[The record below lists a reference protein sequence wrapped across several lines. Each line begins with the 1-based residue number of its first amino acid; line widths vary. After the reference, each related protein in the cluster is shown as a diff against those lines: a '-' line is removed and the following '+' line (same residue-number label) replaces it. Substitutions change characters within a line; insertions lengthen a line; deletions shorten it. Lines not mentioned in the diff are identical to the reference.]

1 LPEPEGAAYASRA
14 YEPPVGETETLLAEV
29 WARALG
35 VEQVGRH
42 DNFFEL
48 GGHSLLAVTLVERL
62 RTLGFETDVRTL
74 FEAPTV
80 AQFAAAFGTSAAV
93 VEVPPNLIP
102 STPTEDPDGD
112 SGEVEIEL

>member
-1 LPEPEGAAYASRA
+1 M
-14 YEPPVGETETLLAEV
+14 YEAPVGERETLLAEV

-35 VEQVGRH
+35 VERVGRH

-62 RTLGFETDVRTL
+62 RAFGFETDVRTL

-80 AQFAAAFGTSAAV
+80 ADFAVAMGAGSGAV
-93 VEVPPNLIP
+93 VVPPN
-102 STPTEDPDGD
+102 
-112 SGEVEIEL
+112 